1 MEMLEKNKALQDLKT
16 FRVEL
21 NQPMK
26 SNTYRE
32 GVLINGEYGWAE
44 FSPFAHHS
52 IEHSARWLQSALEM
66 AWTKL
71 PDPQLKQVKSNAIA
85 VSSEVENAIQVIKKS
100 GCKTL
105 KIKLNR
111 ENIDQE
117 IDNLKNIKERFQDIK
132 FRLDFNGELSLDNAL
147 KFMQKIED
155 LPIEYVEQPCKTL
168 SENKEL
174 KQITNTPIAIDE
186 NFRLAKDAL
195 DEQFINEILESCHY
209 LIVKII
215 PLGGIGRFLK
225 LKETLLSRFNRI
237 VISGSMD
244 TSIGLYLSTLAQSLI
259 EPITLLEAGVGT
271 GMLLKN
277 DVTTSSIL
285 PINGLVEVKKLS
297 IDKNLIVESPNK
309 NELIKKIN
317 DCFDF
322 GRNSGWF

>member
-1 MEMLEKNKALQDLKT
+1 MEILEKNKALQDLKT

-100 GCKTL
+100 GCKTI

-285 PINGLVEVKKLS
+285 PINGLVEVKKVS
-297 IDKNLIVESPNK
+297 IDKNIIVESPNK

>member
-1 MEMLEKNKALQDLKT
+1 MEILEKNKALQDLKT

-100 GCKTL
+100 GCKTI

-195 DEQFINEILESCHY
+195 DEQFITEILESCHY

-277 DVTTSSIL
+277 DVTTNSTL
-285 PINGLVEVKKLS
+285 PINGLVGVKKVS
-297 IDKNLIVESPNK
+297 IDKNIIVESPNK

>member
-1 MEMLEKNKALQDLKT
+1 MEILEKNKALQDLKT

-44 FSPFAHHS
+44 FSPFAHHP

-195 DEQFINEILESCHY
+195 DEQFITEILESCHY

>member
-1 MEMLEKNKALQDLKT
+1 MEILEKIKALQDLKT

-195 DEQFINEILESCHY
+195 DEQFITEILESCYY

-285 PINGLVEVKKLS
+285 PINGLVEVKKVS
-297 IDKNLIVESPNK
+297 IDKNIIVESPNK

>member
-1 MEMLEKNKALQDLKT
+1 MEILEKNKALQDLKT

-285 PINGLVEVKKLS
+285 PINGLVEVKKVS
-297 IDKNLIVESPNK
+297 IDQNIIVESPNK

>member
-1 MEMLEKNKALQDLKT
+1 MEILEKNKALQDLKT

-71 PDPQLKQVKSNAIA
+71 PDPQLKQVKTNAIA
-85 VSSEVENAIQVIKKS
+85 VSSEVENAINVINKS

-111 ENIDQE
+111 QNIDQE
-117 IDNLKNIKERFQDIK
+117 IDNLKSIKERVQDIK

-155 LPIEYVEQPCKTL
+155 LPIEYIEQPCKTL
-168 SENKEL
+168 GENKEL

-277 DVTTSSIL
+277 DVTTNSIL
-285 PINGLVEVKKLS
+285 PINGLVEVKKVS
-297 IDKNLIVESPNK
+297 IDLNIIVESPNK

>member
-1 MEMLEKNKALQDLKT
+1 MEILEKNKALQDLKT

-85 VSSEVENAIQVIKKS
+85 VSSEVENAINVINKS

-111 ENIDQE
+111 QNIDQE

-285 PINGLVEVKKLS
+285 PINGLVEVKKVS
-297 IDKNLIVESPNK
+297 IDQNIIVESPNK

>member
-1 MEMLEKNKALQDLKT
+1 MLEKNKALQDLKT

-85 VSSEVENAIQVIKKS
+85 VSSEVENAINVINKS
-100 GCKTL
+100 GCNTL

-174 KQITNTPIAIDE
+174 KQNTKTPIAIDE

-259 EPITLLEAGVGT
+259 EPITHLEAGVGT

-285 PINGLVEVKKLS
+285 PINGLVEVKKVS
-297 IDKNLIVESPNK
+297 IDQNIIVESPNK
-309 NELIKKIN
+309 NELNKKIN

>member
-1 MEMLEKNKALQDLKT
+1 MEILEKNKALQDLKT

-195 DEQFINEILESCHY
+195 DEQFITEILESCHY

-225 LKETLLSRFNRI
+225 LKKTLLSRFNRI

-277 DVTTSSIL
+277 DVTTNSTL
-285 PINGLVEVKKLS
+285 PINGLVGVKKVS
-297 IDKNLIVESPNK
+297 IDKNIIVESPNK

>member
-1 MEMLEKNKALQDLKT
+1 MEILEKNKALQDLKT

-195 DEQFINEILESCHY
+195 DEQFITEILESCHY

-259 EPITLLEAGVGT
+259 EPITHLEAGVGT

-277 DVTTSSIL
+277 DVTTNSTL
-285 PINGLVEVKKLS
+285 PINGLVEVKRVS
-297 IDKNLIVESPNK
+297 IDKNIIFESPNK

>member
-1 MEMLEKNKALQDLKT
+1 MEILEKNKALQDLKT

-285 PINGLVEVKKLS
+285 PINGLVEVKKVS
-297 IDKNLIVESPNK
+297 IDKNIIVESPNK

>member
-1 MEMLEKNKALQDLKT
+1 MEILEKNKALQDLKT

-85 VSSEVENAIQVIKKS
+85 VSSEVENAINLINKS
-100 GCKTL
+100 GSKTL

-111 ENIDQE
+111 QNIDQE

-285 PINGLVEVKKLS
+285 PINGLVEVKKVS
-297 IDKNLIVESPNK
+297 IDKNIIVESPNK

>member
-1 MEMLEKNKALQDLKT
+1 MLEKNKALQDLKT

-195 DEQFINEILESCHY
+195 DEQFITEILESCHY

>member
-1 MEMLEKNKALQDLKT
+1 MEILEKNKALQDLKT

-195 DEQFINEILESCHY
+195 DEQFITEILESCHY

>member
-285 PINGLVEVKKLS
+285 PINGLVEVKKVS
-297 IDKNLIVESPNK
+297 IDQNIIVESPNK

>member
-1 MEMLEKNKALQDLKT
+1 MEILEKNKALQDLKT

-71 PDPQLKQVKSNAIA
+71 PEPQLKQVKSNAIA

-105 KIKLNR
+105 KIKLNG

-117 IDNLKNIKERFQDIK
+117 IDNLKSIKERIQDIK

-285 PINGLVEVKKLS
+285 PINGLVEVKKVS
-297 IDKNLIVESPNK
+297 IDKNIIVESPNK

>member
-1 MEMLEKNKALQDLKT
+1 MEILEKNKALQDLKT

>member
-1 MEMLEKNKALQDLKT
+1 MEILEKNKALQDLKT

-111 ENIDQE
+111 QNIDQE

-195 DEQFINEILESCHY
+195 DEQFITEILESCHY

>member
-1 MEMLEKNKALQDLKT
+1 MEILEKNKALQDLKT

-195 DEQFINEILESCHY
+195 DEQFITEILESCHY

-215 PLGGIGRFLK
+215 PLGGFGRFLK

-285 PINGLVEVKKLS
+285 PINGLVEVKKVS
-297 IDKNLIVESPNK
+297 IDQNIIVESPNK

>member
-1 MEMLEKNKALQDLKT
+1 MEILEKNKALQDLKT

-111 ENIDQE
+111 QNIDQE

>member
-1 MEMLEKNKALQDLKT
+1 MEILEKNKALQDLKT

-215 PLGGIGRFLK
+215 PLGGIDRFLK

-285 PINGLVEVKKLS
+285 PINGLVEVKKVS
-297 IDKNLIVESPNK
+297 IDQNIIVESPNK